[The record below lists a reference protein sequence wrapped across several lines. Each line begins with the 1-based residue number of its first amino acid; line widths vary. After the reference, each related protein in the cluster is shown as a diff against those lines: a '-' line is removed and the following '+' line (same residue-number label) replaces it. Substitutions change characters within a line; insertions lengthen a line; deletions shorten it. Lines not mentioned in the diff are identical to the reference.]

1 MILKKKGNNSAM
13 SSSMQSTADLP
24 RLFVTSWQSGAASEE
39 KVCIYV
45 ALLRNVYLTER
56 TRQDMLLYTVIMS
69 GQGFALAVSCNA
81 CFGMM
86 YVAET
91 LTSAEATGRQ
101 TDVQ

>member
-1 MILKKKGNNSAM
+1 
-13 SSSMQSTADLP
+13 
-24 RLFVTSWQSGAASEE
+24 
-39 KVCIYV
+39 
-45 ALLRNVYLTER
+45 
-56 TRQDMLLYTVIMS
+56 MLLYTVIMS

>member
-45 ALLRNVYLTER
+45 ALLRNVYLTEDK
-56 TRQDMLLYTVIMS
+56 TRY
-69 GQGFALAVSCNA
+69 AVVHS
-81 CFGMM
+81 
-86 YVAET
+86 YHVW
-91 LTSAEATGRQ
+91 TG
-101 TDVQ
+101 VCIGGEL